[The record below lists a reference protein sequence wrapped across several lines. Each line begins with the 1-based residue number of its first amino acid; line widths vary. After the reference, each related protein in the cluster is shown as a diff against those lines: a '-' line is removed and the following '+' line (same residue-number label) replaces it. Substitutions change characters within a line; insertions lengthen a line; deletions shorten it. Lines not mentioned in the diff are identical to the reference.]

1 MSINPRRLF
10 CFGLGYSAE
19 ALARRW
25 LQRGWDVAGTARDAA
40 RLAELEAMD
49 IEAFP
54 FDRDRRLPSGALEDV
69 THLLISV
76 PPDAKG
82 DPVLDMA
89 ETAIREALPELQWI
103 GYLSTTGVY
112 GDHDGAL
119 VDEAVPVNPNAAR
132 SRRRAEAE
140 ARWQAL
146 GAHIFRLAGI
156 YGPGRSALDD
166 VRAGTAKRIVKSGQV
181 FSRIHVE
188 DIATVLEASMNRPR
202 PGAIYNVCDDEA
214 APSAEV
220 VAHACAL
227 LGVEPPPEIPFEF
240 AHLTPMA
247 LSFWA
252 DNKRVSNRLMHEE
265 LGVRLAY
272 PSYRE
277 GLKSLL
283 PE

>member
-202 PGAIYNVCDDEA
+202 PGAIYNVCDD
-214 APSAEV
+214 
-220 VAHACAL
+220 
-227 LGVEPPPEIPFEF
+227 
-240 AHLTPMA
+240 
-247 LSFWA
+247 
-252 DNKRVSNRLMHEE
+252 
-265 LGVRLAY
+265 
-272 PSYRE
+272 
-277 GLKSLL
+277 
-283 PE
+283 

>member
-1 MSINPRRLF
+1 VSINPRRLF

>member
-1 MSINPRRLF
+1 MRASLF

-25 LQRGWDVAGTARDAA
+25 LERGWEVVGTARDAS

-49 IEAFP
+49 IEAIA
-54 FDRDRRLPSGALEDV
+54 FDRSRPLPADALEDA

-76 PPDAKG
+76 PPDAEG

-89 ETAIREALPELQWI
+89 ETQIKAALPSLRWI

-112 GDHDGAL
+112 GDHQGAL
-119 VDEAVPVNPNAAR
+119 VDETTALNPNATR
-132 SRRRAEAE
+132 SRRRAESE
-140 ARWQAL
+140 VRWRAL

-166 VRAGTAKRIVKSGQV
+166 VRAGTAKRIVRPGQI

-188 DIATVLEASMNRPR
+188 DIATVLEASMLHPR

-214 APSAEV
+214 APSADV
-220 VAHACAL
+220 VAYACAL
-227 LGVEPPPEIPFEF
+227 LGVEPPPEVPFDD
-240 AHLTPMA
+240 AHMSPMA

-265 LGVRLAY
+265 LNVRLAY
-272 PSYRE
+272 PTYRE
-277 GLKSLL
+277 GLESLL

>member
-1 MSINPRRLF
+1 VSINPGRLF

-76 PPDAKG
+76 PPDAEG

>member
-1 MSINPRRLF
+1 MRASLF

-25 LQRGWDVAGTARDAA
+25 LERGWDVAGTARDPS

-49 IEAFP
+49 IEAIP
-54 FDRDRRLPSGALEDV
+54 FDRTRPLPADALEDV
-69 THLLISV
+69 THLLVSV
-76 PPDAKG
+76 PPDAEG

-89 ETAIREALPELQWI
+89 EDQIKAALPTLRWI

-112 GDHDGAL
+112 GDHQGAL
-119 VDEAVPVNPNAAR
+119 VDETTPINPKATR
-132 SRRRAEAE
+132 SHRRAEAE
-140 ARWQAL
+140 VRWRAL

-166 VRAGTAKRIVKSGQV
+166 VRAGLAKRIVRPGQI

-188 DIATVLEASMNRPR
+188 DIATVLEASMLHPR

-214 APSAEV
+214 APSSDV

-227 LGVEPPPEIPFEF
+227 LGVEPPPETPFEN
-240 AHLTPMA
+240 ADMSPMA

-265 LGVRLAY
+265 LKVRLAY
-272 PSYRE
+272 PTYRE
-277 GLKSLL
+277 GLESLL

>member
-1 MSINPRRLF
+1 MRASLF

-25 LQRGWDVAGTARDAA
+25 LERGWEVAGTARDAS

-49 IEAFP
+49 IEAIA
-54 FDRDRRLPSGALEDV
+54 FDRSRPLPADALEDA

-76 PPDAKG
+76 PPDAEG

-89 ETAIREALPELQWI
+89 ETQIKAALPSLRWI

-112 GDHDGAL
+112 GDHQGAL
-119 VDEAVPVNPNAAR
+119 VDEATALNPNASR

-140 ARWQAL
+140 VRWRAL

-166 VRAGTAKRIVKSGQV
+166 VRAGLAKRIVRPGQI

-188 DIATVLEASMNRPR
+188 DIATVLEASMLHPR
-202 PGAIYNVCDDEA
+202 PGAIYNVCDDEP

-227 LGVEPPPEIPFEF
+227 LGVEPPPEIPFDE
-240 AHLTPMA
+240 AHLSPMA

-252 DNKRVSNRLMHEE
+252 DNKRVSNQLMHDE
-265 LGVRLAY
+265 LRVRLAY

>member
-1 MSINPRRLF
+1 MSINPGRLF

-25 LQRGWDVAGTARDAA
+25 LQRGWDVAGTARGGA

-54 FDRDRRLPSGALEDV
+54 FDRDRRLPTGALEEV

-76 PPDAKG
+76 PPDAEG

-89 ETAIREALPELQWI
+89 EAAIREALPELQWI

-119 VDEAVPVNPNAAR
+119 VDETTTPKPNAAR
-132 SRRRAEAE
+132 SQRRAEAE

-166 VRAGTAKRIVKSGQV
+166 VRTGTAKRIVKPGQV

-188 DIATVLEASMNRPR
+188 DIATVLEASMARPR

-227 LGVEPPPEIPFEF
+227 LGVEPPPEVPFEF

-265 LGVRLAY
+265 LGVHLAY

>member
-1 MSINPRRLF
+1 MSINPGRLF